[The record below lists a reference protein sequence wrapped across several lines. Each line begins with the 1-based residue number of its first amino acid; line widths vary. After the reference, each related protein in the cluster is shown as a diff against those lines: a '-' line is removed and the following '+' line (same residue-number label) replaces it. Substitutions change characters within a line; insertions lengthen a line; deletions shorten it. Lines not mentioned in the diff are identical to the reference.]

1 MATTPASNIY
11 LPEDSGEDSEAT
23 TGLSAMQKTLGPQV
37 RTLINAG
44 YSAEDAIRYL
54 GISNSSLTTAEILK
68 ELNLG

>member
-1 MATTPASNIY
+1 MATSPAANIFSSQ
-11 LPEDSGEDSEAT
+11 DAGEDSEAT